1 MIVYNETIKIDEAI
15 HQEWL
20 DWMKQEH
27 LPNVMATGKFTEHR
41 VCRLLHD
48 DDDGG
53 VTYAIQYFSPDMETF
68 QQYQRED
75 AAFLQRTHMER
86 YRDRYVAFRTLMEM
100 V

>member
-1 MIVYNETIKIDEAI
+1 
-15 HQEWL
+15 
-20 DWMKQEH
+20 
-27 LPNVMATGKFTEHR
+27 
-41 VCRLLHD
+41 LHD

-68 QQYQRED
+68 QQYQREH
-75 AAFLQRTHMER
+75 AAFLQRSHMER